1 MSEFARE
8 RGERQELV
16 MLLLC
21 CAAADAAGL
30 LIKFMHPEC
39 PTEAATQGVSV
50 CVCVC
55 VSVSVCV
62 CVINAQLLKLLMKND
77 F

>member
-1 MSEFARE
+1 MGTRTRREARISY
-8 RGERQELV
+8 V
-16 MLLLC
+16 AA
-21 CAAADAAGL
+21 AAADAAGL

-50 CVCVC
+50 CVCV
-55 VSVSVCV
+55 SVSVCV

>member
-1 MSEFARE
+1 MSEWARE

-21 CAAADAAGL
+21 CAAAAADAAGL

-50 CVCVC
+50 CVCV
-55 VSVSVCV
+55 
-62 CVINAQLLKLLMKND
+62 
-77 F
+77 

>member
-1 MSEFARE
+1 MSEWAIE

-21 CAAADAAGL
+21 CSAAAADAAGL

-50 CVCVC
+50 CVCVSAC
-55 VSVSVCV
+55 ICVCV
-62 CVINAQLLKLLMKND
+62 CD
-77 F
+77 